1 MNPSAF
7 SANSVVN
14 ASPLQRAN
22 QALARL
28 VTGFAGGEKFGAA
41 IASGDVC
48 TRAAAQERRRI
59 CNGCPSKVNA
69 SIFGLVPS
77 SWCGPPLE
85 DRTHADYG
93 SAKTCGCLLLGKT
106 LVASEA
112 CPQGMWGRERRAARG
127 QRQASGSKRVP
138 RRAATQSITDDGAT
152 TI

>member
-1 MNPSAF
+1 MSAID
-7 SANSVVN
+7 
-14 ASPLQRAN
+14 RAN
-22 QALARL
+22 AALSKL
-28 VTGFAGGEKFGAA
+28 ITGYAGGERFGAA

-85 DRTHADYG
+85 DRTHPDYG

-112 CPQGMWGRERRAARG
+112 CPQGMWGRAKR
-127 QRQASGSKRVP
+127 ASGSGARVSGSKVT
-138 RRAATQSITDDGAT
+138 REKERSL
-152 TI
+152 